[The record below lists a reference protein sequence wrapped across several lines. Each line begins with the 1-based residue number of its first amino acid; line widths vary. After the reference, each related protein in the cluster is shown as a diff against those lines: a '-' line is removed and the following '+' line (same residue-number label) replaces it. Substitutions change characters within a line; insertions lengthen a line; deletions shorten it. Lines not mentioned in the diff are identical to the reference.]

1 VALVTAQWSNPT
13 PAGVS
18 FQSGLAQR
26 RFSPNACR
34 LVPPGTSPV
43 SSRDHGLNSRL
54 KRRER
59 LIVSLPHAAATTA
72 SDDGRRSGIKLTPS
86 NAAPAIRRE
95 YRLDEHAHHDHRLCA
110 FSAQSF
116 IAD

>member
-1 VALVTAQWSNPT
+1 
-13 PAGVS
+13 
-18 FQSGLAQR
+18 
-26 RFSPNACR
+26 

-54 KRRER
+54 KRLDR
-59 LIVSLPHAAATTA
+59 LIVSLPDPIAPTA
-72 SDDGRRSGIKLTPS
+72 GNDGRRSGIKLTPS
-86 NAAPAIRRE
+86 NAAPAIRQE
-95 YRLDEHAHHDHRLCA
+95 YRLDKDAHHDHRLCA